1 MAENITPVV
10 RQKMAGQVEKNTGT
24 VLGGM
29 DVLGAWNR
37 QAAAARVLSAEKRKT
52 RPRKRQQRRTGGAQ
66 LFDFES
72 GLCIIQRKLKLSC
85 HDVD

>member
-1 MAENITPVV
+1 
-10 RQKMAGQVEKNTGT
+10 MAGQAEKNGFS
-24 VLGGM
+24 GGM

-37 QAAAARVLSAEKRKT
+37 QAAAARVLSTRAEKRKT

-85 HDVD
+85 HGVD